1 MMTKL
6 YRPPLR
12 ETARYDYF
20 DQVDIFDDMLDFSF
34 GYFYSGARQGPKA
47 EVIDLAVVTWVMDFQ
62 ENLFI
67 RYCQYSGLKDAWK
80 EKITEQ
86 MKIMM
91 RDISISEGFIR
102 RRLVDFEVGK
112 EEFYK
117 REPFEK
123 KFLELRSRMKSVR

>member
-1 MMTKL
+1 MNSL

-12 ETARYDYF
+12 EVAKYNYF
-20 DQVDIFDDMLDFSF
+20 DVNEISDDMMEFSF
-34 GYFYSGARQGPKA
+34 GYFFNGSRQGPKA
-47 EVIDLAVVTWVMDFQ
+47 DIIELSVVTWVMDFE

-67 RYCQYSGLKDAWK
+67 RFCRYSGLKNTWK
-80 EKITEQ
+80 EKIAEQ

-102 RRLVDFEVGK
+102 RRLVDFEVGRA
-112 EEFYK
+112 EYFE
-117 REPFEK
+117 REKFEK

>member
-1 MMTKL
+1 MP
-6 YRPPLR
+6 RIPLR
-12 ETARYDYF
+12 EVTRYDYV
-20 DQVDIFDDMLDFSF
+20 DQSEIFDDMLDFSF
-34 GYFYSGARQGPKA
+34 GYFYNGSRQGPKSDII
-47 EVIDLAVVTWVMDFQ
+47 ELSVVTWVMDFQ

-67 RYCQYSGLKDAWK
+67 RFCRFSGSKHPWK

-86 MKIMM
+86 IKIFM
-91 RDISISEGFIR
+91 RDINISEGFIR

-123 KFLELRSRMKSVR
+123 KFLELKSRMKSVR

>member
-1 MMTKL
+1 M
-6 YRPPLR
+6 
-12 ETARYDYF
+12 
-20 DQVDIFDDMLDFSF
+20 
-34 GYFYSGARQGPKA
+34 
-47 EVIDLAVVTWVMDFQ
+47 VTWVMDFE

-67 RYCQYSGLKDAWK
+67 RFCRYSGSKYPWK

-91 RDISISEGFIR
+91 KDVSISEGFIR

-112 EEFYK
+112 DEYFE
-117 REPFEK
+117 REKFEK